1 LPKAIKVIFQRKFL
15 ISKPKAK
22 IFEMSEKRKTSE
34 TDSGS
39 KPKRPLPQGIAQIF
53 DDFNVWLRN
62 IQFSR
67 PRNLLELLPQF
78 VANKSN
84 PPNLRLAALFSIP
97 IEKLMKMDF
106 EQRVEAWSKNI
117 IHHLGDNVS
126 HDCYRRWQYNVKLDP
141 MDVEFKDTVK
151 GRLFFADFHN
161 LCNSLGE
168 IGQRLYFEVMVK
180 TWDDI
185 RMSKVEQWTRKE
197 TVSES
202 APFRDAYSLELNSI
216 NRFESY
222 GPGIRTPRYPHE
234 DEVLNLLSFNYR
246 ITAASKANRSKLIP
260 VEASYVK
267 DQNKAILSQHYLT
280 SNGRGN

>member
-1 LPKAIKVIFQRKFL
+1 MLEI
-15 ISKPKAK
+15 
-22 IFEMSEKRKTSE
+22 KRKLTE

-39 KPKRPLPQGIAQIF
+39 KLKKPLPQGIAQIF
-53 DDFNVWLRN
+53 DDFHVWLRN
-62 IQFSR
+62 INYSR

-117 IHHLGDNVS
+117 IHHIGDNVG

-141 MDVEFKDTVK
+141 TDVEFKDAVK
-151 GRLFFADFHN
+151 GRLFFTDFHN

-222 GPGIRTPRYPHE
+222 GPGICTPRYPHE

-246 ITAASKANRSKLIP
+246 ITAASKANRSKVTL
-260 VEASYVK
+260 VE
-267 DQNKAILSQHYLT
+267 T
-280 SNGRGN
+280 S